1 MFIMSS
7 AIPPFKQFSWLVNT
21 KASNEVSQ
29 NFTSVKPRSVTQQE
43 ATDSNVDTFESSVGE
58 EQPEVEE
65 TNNMAEKLN
74 KYQREKLNKLMK
86 KRTTLICSAALVG
99 GLLNQDP
106 RKKLKDSYKNP
117 IISFITGAALGTGII
132 GAYSLLI
139 KYLSNQTMGFI
150 PKFSKWDLILVPF
163 ALFGGFSGLF
173 AANDYNKAVS
183 YLIKKNGNDAKVED
197 VLKQISG
204 LEGTKEELKLKD

>member
-1 MFIMSS
+1 MTNKISYFQIRPAEVFNSS
-7 AIPPFKQFSWLVNT
+7 VSKILPR
-21 KASNEVSQ
+21 KAFDTEGLSLDTE
-29 NFTSVKPRSVTQQE
+29 KP
-43 ATDSNVDTFESSVGE
+43 VDTFESSAGE
-58 EQPEVEE
+58 EPLAAKEMDNEP
-65 TNNMAEKLN
+65 EKLS
-74 KYQREKLNKLMK
+74 KYQKDRLHKLMK

-117 IISFITGAALGTGII
+117 IVSFITGAALGTGII
-132 GAYSLLI
+132 GAYSLLV
-139 KYLSNQTMGFI
+139 KYLSNQTMGLI
-150 PKFSKWDLILVPF
+150 PKLSKWDLILVPF

-183 YLIKKNGNDAKVED
+183 YLIKKNGKDAKVED